1 MTIDDLVANGRAQ
14 RIPPDSTAQERL
26 LEDSTLHLATAS
38 DALENGDL
46 AGAYQLAYDAARKA
60 LTALLNSKGL
70 RTKGLG
76 AHVSTIEIASE
87 LFPKSAKGFERLDR
101 LRRTRNESE
110 YSGHFFD
117 PDEVARDIA
126 IASGI
131 VELARNELE

>member
-1 MTIDDLVANGRAQ
+1 MTIDDLVASGRAQ
-14 RIPPDSTAQERL
+14 RVPPDSAAQERL
-26 LEDSTLHLATAS
+26 LEDADLHLATAG
-38 DALENGDL
+38 DALKNGDL
-46 AGAYQLAYDAARKA
+46 AGAYQVAYDAARKA

-76 AHVSTIEIASE
+76 AHMSTIEIASE
-87 LFPKSAKGFERLDR
+87 LFPGSAKSFERLDR

-126 IASGI
+126 IASSI
-131 VELARNELE
+131 VESARKKLE